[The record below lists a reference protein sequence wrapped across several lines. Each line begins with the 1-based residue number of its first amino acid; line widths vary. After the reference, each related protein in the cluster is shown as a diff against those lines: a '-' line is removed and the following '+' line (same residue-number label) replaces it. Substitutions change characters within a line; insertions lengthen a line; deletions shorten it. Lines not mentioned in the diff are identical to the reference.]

1 MIIGKKLLLTI
12 WCCVLCIA
20 CTQAQVDDTYMTT
33 SDSAAFVNAN
43 WNSEKMDGF
52 VLKRHHFTHKQIF
65 ASNQNFCIIEVPV
78 NSKKRLY
85 FAYDTILTET
95 SVQAQRH
102 KAVAAINGTFFDMDK
117 GNPVCFLKIDTT
129 IVGYNVPSKKDTVN
143 RKYYQSGTIV
153 LNNGKMNLIPSQ
165 PSRVW
170 EERLDFANMMTAGPL
185 LIHKGQSLEMRMDR
199 TFVTARHN
207 RTAIGLKKDG
217 TLVMLVVD
225 GRFKDK
231 CEGLSL
237 PELIQVMRWM
247 GCTEAINLDGGGSS
261 TLYINGY
268 GSNGIVNYPSDN
280 RKFDHDGERP
290 VSNILYLK

>member
-1 MIIGKKLLLTI
+1 MMAVFL
-12 WCCVLCIA
+12 A
-20 CTQAQVDDTYMTT
+20 CTHAQGDDTYMTS

-43 WNSEKMDGF
+43 WNPEKMDGF

-65 ASNQNFCIIEVPV
+65 ASNQNFCIIEVPAG
-78 NSKKRLY
+78 SKRRLY
-85 FAYDTILTET
+85 FAYDTTLAET
-95 SVQAQRH
+95 SVQARRH
-102 KAVAAINGTFFDMDK
+102 QAAAAINGTFFDMEK

-129 IVGYNVPSKKDTVN
+129 MVGRNVPSKKDTVN

-153 LNNGKMNLIPSQ
+153 LNHGRMSLIPTQ

-170 EERLDFANMMTAGPL
+170 EEKLEFADMMTTGPL
-185 LIHKGQSLEMRMDR
+185 LIHKGRSLEMRTDR

-207 RTAIGLKKDG
+207 RTAIGMKKDG
-217 TLVMLVVD
+217 TLVLIVVD

-247 GCTEAINLDGGGSS
+247 GCTEAVNLDGGGSS
-261 TLYINGY
+261 TLYVNGY

-280 RKFDHDGERP
+280 RRFDHEGERP
-290 VSNILYLK
+290 VSNIIYLR